1 MIPIPI
7 PQECWEVVS
16 MDFITGLPESEGFDA
31 IMVVVDKLSK
41 RARYRPVY
49 TTNDAEKTAH
59 HFFDSVVRHHGVPSV
74 IISDRDP
81 KFISRFWR
89 SLAKLMGTR
98 LNMTTAHRAQAD
110 GQTERQNLVLKDALR
125 CMVSYQGK
133 DWVRYLGTI
142 EYAHSTMVSASTGHS
157 PFELDTGRK
166 ERHPFGSL
174 ALSSTR
180 EAKHKSVAEY
190 ARQFMSTK
198 MVLIEKAREVL
209 VKAQEEQKRYYD
221 RKRSSVPSSKVTS

>member
-1 MIPIPI
+1 
-7 PQECWEVVS
+7 
-16 MDFITGLPESEGFDA
+16 MDFITILPESEGFDA

-41 RARYRPVY
+41 RARHRPVN
-49 TTNDAEKTAH
+49 TTDDAEKTAH

-89 SLAKLMGTR
+89 FLAKLMGTR
-98 LNMTTAHRAQAD
+98 LNMTTTHREQAD
-110 GQTERQNLVLKDALR
+110 GQIKPHNLVLEDALW

-133 DWVRYLGTI
+133 HFVRYLGTI
-142 EYAHSTMVSASTGHS
+142 EYVHSTMVSASTGHF

-174 ALSSTR
+174 ALSTTR
-180 EAKHKSVAEY
+180 EA
-190 ARQFMSTK
+190 
-198 MVLIEKAREVL
+198 
-209 VKAQEEQKRYYD
+209 
-221 RKRSSVPSSKVTS
+221 